1 MVIMTVIM
9 VGLVG
14 VTHCFYAGGTRLI
27 SARTGTT
34 SLVYDSAEKRVS
46 GGLVKTYSGP
56 RRVWI
61 HCVERWKAGSYRVP
75 SLLLSSSKTVASE
88 SMVTPFHSNSA
99 TTTTTNA
106 TELAADSA
114 YMGRNAAA
122 PYYAPSKLLQSIIEA
137 YHRRDISLF
146 IGLLK
151 DCAAKNHRL
160 DILSSIAY
168 PRMQALLDG
177 NDGVDAH
184 DACRLSDSIICD
196 MLWIIGRNTY
206 HVLVASIG
214 RQDMSMNMTTI
225 PSSSDL
231 SSLCIYAFIGRVGL
245 PDKATLVMSPYKDMC
260 FQLINRF
267 TSIESMAIRDWTKGI
282 SGMSKLGVKYLALP
296 YEVRL
301 KLQQAIVRVLRTKVD
316 SQAVAMVVHW

>member
-1 MVIMTVIM
+1 MVLMVIMTVIM

-14 VTHCFYAGGTRLI
+14 VTHSFYIGGTHLI

-56 RRVWI
+56 RRAWI
-61 HCVERWKAGSYRVP
+61 HCVERWKGSYRVP
-75 SLLLSSSKTVASE
+75 SLALSSS
-88 SMVTPFHSNSA
+88 HSNSV
-99 TTTTTNA
+99 TTTTTTTAATA

-114 YMGRNAAA
+114 YMGRNATA
-122 PYYAPSKLLQSIIEA
+122 PHNAPSKLLESVVEA

-168 PRMQALLDG
+168 PRMQTLLDD
-177 NDGVDAH
+177 NDGVNAH

-196 MLWIIGRNTY
+196 MLWIIGRYTY
-206 HVLVASIG
+206 HVLVTG
-214 RQDMSMNMTTI
+214 HEHEQNYY
-225 PSSSDL
+225 
-231 SSLCIYAFIGRVGL
+231 SL
-245 PDKATLVMSPYKDMC
+245 
-260 FQLINRF
+260 
-267 TSIESMAIRDWTKGI
+267 
-282 SGMSKLGVKYLALP
+282 
-296 YEVRL
+296 
-301 KLQQAIVRVLRTKVD
+301 IV
-316 SQAVAMVVHW
+316 